1 MKKGK
6 FLFLFGLLLYMS
18 GIYLSTIWVVPGA
31 AIGVTGGL
39 LMGASTYYLAMKN

>member
-6 FLFLFGLLLYMS
+6 ILFLLGLALYMS
-18 GIYLSTIWVVPGA
+18 GIYLSTNWVVTGA